1 MSGTAQI
8 TDASA
13 FERKSL
19 GIQVALAI
27 VTVGLYTL
35 YWLYDTAKQLDAGTD
50 RSLTPILAIV
60 PVLNLLS
67 VWQVSD
73 AAEAVTDQ
81 SKVLMFVLFIV
92 FAPISW
98 YWIQS
103 GINEAAAS

>member
-13 FERKSL
+13 FEQKSL
-19 GIQVALAI
+19 GMQVGLAI
-27 VTVGLYTL
+27 VTIGLYTI

-50 RSLTPILAIV
+50 RSLTPILAII
-60 PVLNLLS
+60 PVVNLLS

-73 AAEAVTDQ
+73 AAEAITDQ
-81 SKVLMFVLFIV
+81 SKVLMFVLFVV

-103 GINEAAAS
+103 GMNEAASG